1 MSLVKRCFGVSE
13 RGPLH
18 IKNQIENQDAFY
30 ISRNKDYVLALV
42 SDGLG
47 SKKYSDLG
55 SKMAGLAV
63 NNSIIKIIKEK
74 GSLEQEKFGALLLSN
89 IAEEWKQLVKPKAPE
104 DCSATCLFVIITAG
118 NIYAF
123 RLGDGMLFFKPAGG
137 EDAGA
142 RGAGISANSAA
153 DQGLLLQDD
162 KSGEFSNA
170 TVSLSN
176 ENMLFSWE
184 TKKLERKAW
193 ENILLTTDGIS
204 ADLQAGTEKTFAAD
218 LLDSMKNKPKFFC
231 KIQLK
236 KMLKNWPVPKH
247 TDDKTLVVVDL

>member
-13 RGPLH
+13 RGLLH

-63 NNSIIKIIKEK
+63 NNSIRKIIKEK

-123 RLGDGMLFFKPAGG
+123 RLGDGMLFFKPA
-137 EDAGA
+137 DAREA
-142 RGAGISANSAA
+142 ME
-153 DQGLLLQDD
+153 GLLLQDD

>member
-1 MSLVKRCFGVSE
+1 MKYNLEISKVVSRNIREKRSALGYSQE
-13 RGPLH
+13 KLAEIAHITPLTVW
-18 IKNQIENQDAFY
+18 KIENQDAFY

-63 NNSIIKIIKEK
+63 NNSIRKIIKEK

-142 RGAGISANSAA
+142 RGAGISANTAA

-184 TKKLERKAW
+184 TKKLER
-193 ENILLTTDGIS
+193 IT
-204 ADLQAGTEKTFAAD
+204 
-218 LLDSMKNKPKFFC
+218 
-231 KIQLK
+231 
-236 KMLKNWPVPKH
+236 
-247 TDDKTLVVVDL
+247 